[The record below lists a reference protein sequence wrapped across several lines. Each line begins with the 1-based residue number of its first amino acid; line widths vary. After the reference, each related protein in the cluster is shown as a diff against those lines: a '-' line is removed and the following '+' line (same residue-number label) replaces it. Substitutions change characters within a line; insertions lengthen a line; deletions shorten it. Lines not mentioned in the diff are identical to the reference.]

1 MLTAPKVKR
10 PVACEWIGSRAW
22 KTTLGTSDVAEIWP
36 GIVRSIAAGSKL
48 LWAAAGIALSESTPA
63 TAPSSSLNGNGRTEM
78 AHLSEFGKQAFDIN
92 QARLKKSQARHRAG
106 LTSANHEGLPLFSR
120 ASLNAAR

>member
-22 KTTLGTSDVAEIWP
+22 KRTLGTLDVAEICP

-48 LWAAAGIALSESTPA
+48 LWAAAGTAPRQSSPA
-63 TAPSSSLNGNGRTEM
+63 TAPSSSLNGDGRTEM
-78 AHLSEFGKQAFDIN
+78 AHLSEFGKQALDIN
-92 QARLKKSQARHRAG
+92 QAQLRKCQAHHRAG
-106 LTSANHEGLPLFSR
+106 LTSANHEGLPLFS
-120 ASLNAAR
+120 